1 MKKILYLFI
10 IIITLGCS
18 DNTTV
23 NNCFR
28 GIDMNAIVDL
38 TLPEF
43 QGLLVPSG
51 SSQNTIQGRNVF
63 LFRTGTNGYKAFD
76 QQCPETTCNS
86 LMTFNGVQ
94 ITCPCDEKQYNY
106 LADGAPI
113 DNEGCSA
120 LMYLVTKVS
129 ASQLRISR

>member
-10 IIITLGCS
+10 ISIALSCS
-18 DNTTV
+18 DNTPI

-28 GIDMNAIVDL
+28 GIELNAIIDL

-51 SSQNTIQGRNVF
+51 SSQNTIQGRNIF
-63 LFRTGTNGYKAFD
+63 IFRTGINGYKAFD
-76 QQCPETTCNS
+76 QQCPETNCNS

-94 ITCPCDEKQYNY
+94 ITCPCDDKQYNY
-106 LADGAPI
+106 LADGTPI
-113 DNEGCSA
+113 DNKGCSA
-120 LMYLVTKVS
+120 LMYLVTKVNT
-129 ASQLRISR
+129 SQLRISR